1 MGPDLALLQKALAE
15 TDISAL
21 FKIPE
26 IDQMMVQLVDFLNP
40 LRQNLRRVPGSG
52 DSYLVYTR
60 TPGTTQAVDIDDV
73 DTITEQ
79 VGTYGEVTFPYRTIA
94 TQGRIS
100 RRVQKTGRSIADL
113 MREEL
118 EAKAGEIR
126 NAEDYRM
133 FWGNYPTVNAKQF
146 NGLAYQLNANTGQ
159 IVTAGTDGTS
169 GNDLTT
175 AKMDQVIDTNIG
187 NPGLIVTSRLGRRKI
202 NALLQA
208 QQRFVDR
215 TEIAGG
221 FRVISYND
229 IPIVAT
235 TNIPDVLTRHPSTGT
250 ITALTGGSTSALFVI
265 DLQDVFMS
273 VLTELTVMPLAKVS
287 SQYDLFDIFMDEA
300 LVVRDF
306 RHLSM
311 LSGIRAV

>member
-26 IDQMMVQLVDFLNP
+26 IDQVMVQLFDFLNP